1 MAINIGMAFSGG
13 GYRAATFNLG
23 TLSFLN
29 SVKLDDGKTL
39 LDCVVAL
46 SSVSGGTIPAMKYML
61 TRARDESVDK
71 MVEDLFNFLRDEDL
85 VTHALNGLSQ
95 EKTNPEVSG
104 IKIMARYGKELA
116 EAERDY
122 KVELRKEV
130 LRLRSQG
137 EAVTVIQQCVR
148 GSGKVP
154 ELRFKRDTAQVM
166 YDTARENINVLK
178 LQSRLLEAQ
187 IDREWKA

>member
-29 SVKLDDGKTL
+29 SVKLDGKKTL

-104 IKIMARYGKELA
+104 IKIMADIYDKYLFGETTLGEIFDNMGHNPVKDYTALA
-116 EAERDY
+116 TDFESSLPFRFRVSRPPDHAGRSPCLL
-122 KVELRKEV
+122 VV
-130 LRLRSQG
+130 LPQRL
-137 EAVTVIQQCVR
+137 
-148 GSGKVP
+148 
-154 ELRFKRDTAQVM
+154 
-166 YDTARENINVLK
+166 
-178 LQSRLLEAQ
+178 
-187 IDREWKA
+187 